1 MNTHRRSILG
11 TSLAVLAG
19 ASFAL
24 TAPLSA
30 SAHVSASANSTAAGS
45 YTIVTISVPHG
56 VEEESTSIVTIEI
69 PGSIAGVTPTVNPN
83 WTLTKT
89 RDGERVAEVVYTAI
103 GAGLPTDQRDTF
115 ELSLQ
120 LPEGQPGDVVE
131 FRTTQTSPTGATVV
145 WEDDD
150 VPSVVLTAAGADDG
164 HSPGA
169 GNDHKHSDG
178 VTAERIITGEVVA
191 ISAPIGA
198 TDTLGRALGGAGMLL
213 GAIAL
218 AVSVITRRT
227 ALASAGSNSPTST
240 SGDSK

>member
-1 MNTHRRSILG
+1 MNTHRRTILG

-19 ASFAL
+19 ASLAL
-24 TAPLSA
+24 AAPLSA
-30 SAHVSASANSTAAGS
+30 SAHVLASASSSAAGS
-45 YTIVTISVPHG
+45 YTVVTISVPHG
-56 VEEESTSIVTIEI
+56 LEEESTSIVTIEI
-69 PGSIAGVTPTVNPN
+69 PEIIAAVTPTVNPN
-83 WTLTKT
+83 WTITKT
-89 RDGERVAEVVYTAI
+89 LDGERVAEIVYTAI

-120 LPEGQPGDVVE
+120 LPEGEPGDVVE

-145 WEDDD
+145 WEGDD
-150 VPSVVLTAAGADDG
+150 VPSVVLTA
-164 HSPGA
+164 
-169 GNDHKHSDG
+169 DG
-178 VTAERIITGEVVA
+178 VNAEEVAA
-191 ISAPIGA
+191 ISAPMA
-198 TDTLGRALGGAGMLL
+198 ETDTLGRVLGGAGLLL

>member
-1 MNTHRRSILG
+1 MNTHRRTILG

-19 ASFAL
+19 ASLAL
-24 TAPLSA
+24 VAPLSA
-30 SAHVSASANSTAAGS
+30 SAHVSASASSTAVGS

-69 PGSIAGVTPTVNPN
+69 PEIIAGVTPTVNPN
-83 WTLTKT
+83 WTITKIL
-89 RDGERVAEVVYTAI
+89 DGERVAEVVYTAI

-145 WEDDD
+145 WEGDD
-150 VPSVVLTAAGADDG
+150 VPSVVLTAESAADG
-164 HSPGA
+164 HSPAA
-169 GNDHKHSDG
+169 GDDHNHSDG
-178 VTAERIITGEVVA
+178 VTAEGISAEEVVA

-198 TDTLGRALGGAGMLL
+198 TDTLGRALGGAGLLL

-227 ALASAGSNSPTST
+227 ALANAGAHSPAS
-240 SGDSK
+240 SSSDSK

>member
-1 MNTHRRSILG
+1 MNTPRRTILG

-19 ASFAL
+19 AGLAL
-24 TAPLSA
+24 AAPFSA
-30 SAHVSASANSTAAGS
+30 SAHVSASASSAAAGS

-69 PGSIAGVTPTVNPN
+69 PEIIAGVTPTANPN
-83 WTLTKT
+83 WTITKT
-89 RDGERVAEVVYTAI
+89 LDGERVAQVVYTAI

-145 WEDDD
+145 WEGVD
-150 VPSVVLTAAGADDG
+150 VPSVVLTAASGDDR

-169 GNDHKHSDG
+169 GDGHNHSAG
-178 VTAERIITGEVVA
+178 VTAEGINAEEVVA
-191 ISAPIGA
+191 ISASIGA
-198 TDTLGRALGGAGMLL
+198 TDTLGRALSGAGLLL

-218 AVSVITRRT
+218 AISVITRRT
-227 ALASAGSNSPTST
+227 VLANAGSHGKASS
-240 SGDSK
+240 SSDSK